1 MSTPFSEKLQT
12 AMDKRDLS
20 NYKLSKLSGVAQ
32 STIGRWLKG
41 NSEPQAAQVKAIADA
56 MEVNPDWLLSDAS
69 NLDYNRDQEK
79 TEAQEPDNNNLYPV
93 LNNKSGVPYYDVD
106 FVGGF
111 DLVFNEQQMNPSFYI
126 SYAPYNNADAWVN
139 VTGKS
144 MSPFISHGDIAAFKK
159 LNNWRDF
166 FPLGEIYAIITS
178 EHRTIKIVTAGKD
191 ENHLTLVPY
200 NKSREFVE
208 QQIHKDLILQ
218 MYKVMGSIKK
228 FF

>member
-1 MSTPFSEKLQT
+1 MDEKGLT
-12 AMDKRDLS
+12 A
-20 NYKLSKLSGVAQ
+20 YKLSSLSGVAQ

-41 NSEPQAAQVKAIADA
+41 KSEPQAAQVSVIADA
-56 MEVNPDWLLSDAS
+56 LEVNAEWLLSNGS
-69 NLDYNRDQEK
+69 IEKYKNEENL
-79 TEAQEPDNNNLYPV
+79 TEVNESITDNLYPV
-93 LNNKSGVPYYDVD
+93 RNKKGGVPYYDVD

-111 DLVFNEQQMNPSFYI
+111 DLVFNEQQINPSFYI